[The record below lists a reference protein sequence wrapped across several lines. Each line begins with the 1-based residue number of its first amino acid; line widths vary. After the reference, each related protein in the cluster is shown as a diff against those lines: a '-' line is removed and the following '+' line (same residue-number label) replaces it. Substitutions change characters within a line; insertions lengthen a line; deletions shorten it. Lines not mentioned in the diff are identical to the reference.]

1 MQTWRGSLPVVST
14 PIFQLNI
21 RWKVFDEMYK
31 MYIILHRS
39 GLKMSA
45 KFRPNCLLFHLLNVF
60 VPEIVA
66 IIMFKFDE
74 VVSEFHEKFQKKWWK
89 IN

>member
-1 MQTWRGSLPVVST
+1 M
-14 PIFQLNI
+14 
-21 RWKVFDEMYK
+21 
-31 MYIILHRS
+31 
-39 GLKMSA
+39 
-45 KFRPNCLLFHLLNVF
+45 CLLNF
-60 VPEIVA
+60 VPAIVA